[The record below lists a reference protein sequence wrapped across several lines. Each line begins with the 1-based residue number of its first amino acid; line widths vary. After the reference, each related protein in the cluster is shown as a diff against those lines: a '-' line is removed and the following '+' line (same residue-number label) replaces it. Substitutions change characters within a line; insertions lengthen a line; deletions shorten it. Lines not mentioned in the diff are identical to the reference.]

1 MFNEFLLGLAILDPN
16 SANNHLHLTF
26 IFKYYDKN
34 SDNYLDIDDF
44 KRMIHDINDKT
55 NQSCAPD
62 EIENSCRNLL
72 SNLRLL
78 DSKKR
83 ISFDAFINNSGK
95 INGITT
101 LFQASKSIMDSIH
114 TRHLYEYISHKT
126 GGAFSARLVGT
137 CQRCRPKNYS
147 LAYHAVKV
155 NNQGRIDESK
165 PLVSLNC
172 GEIDVEQQ
180 FKQKTNEIQIKH
192 SLEVVFNENSIA
204 NRVLAII
211 RKMADF
217 KKLSRERK
225 NEVSQFVIS
234 SLTVDLIIQL
244 CREVTEIFLIEPPV
258 LKLNTPCIVMGD
270 IHGNINDLLTYEE
283 QLWSLAPTSNAPNVL
298 FLGDYVDRGDFSIEV
313 ISYLFAMKILA
324 PTKFFLLRGNH
335 ELRSIQ
341 KNFTFFRECSIK

>member
-1 MFNEFLLGLAILDPN
+1 MDPN
-16 SANNHLHLTF
+16 SASNQLRLDF

-44 KRMIHDINDKT
+44 KRMIHDIHEKT

-62 EIENSCRNLL
+62 EIENSCRNKL
-72 SNLRLL
+72 SNLKLL
-78 DSKKR
+78 DNKKR
-83 ISFDAFINNSGK
+83 ISRLAFNENAGK
-95 INGITT
+95 INSIST
-101 LFQASKSIMDSIH
+101 LLQASKSVMESIQ
-114 TRHLYEYISHKT
+114 TRHLYEYISNKT
-126 GGAFSARLVGT
+126 GRPFSPRLIGT
-137 CQRCRPKNYS
+137 CQRCKPKNYS
-147 LAYHAVKV
+147 LAYHAVKI
-155 NNQGRIDESK
+155 NNQGRIDDSK

-180 FKQKTNEIQIKH
+180 FKQKTNEIQIQH

-211 RKMADF
+211 RKMVNF
-217 KKLSRERK
+217 KKLSREEK
-225 NEVSQFVIS
+225 KKISENVIS

-244 CREVTEIFLIEPPV
+244 CKEVTEIFLIEPPV

-283 QLWSLAPTSNAPNVL
+283 QLWPLAPTSNAPNVL

-341 KNFTFFRECSIK
+341 KNFTFFKECFTK